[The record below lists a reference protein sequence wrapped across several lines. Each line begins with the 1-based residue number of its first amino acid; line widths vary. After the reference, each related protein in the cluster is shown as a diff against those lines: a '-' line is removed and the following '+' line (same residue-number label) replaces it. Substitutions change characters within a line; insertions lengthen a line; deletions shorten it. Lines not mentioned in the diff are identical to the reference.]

1 MPGPPRSLVVSS
13 APSSAVFLPL
23 VNEVPPATYL
33 TQCKHT
39 PPFVPLSCPGG
50 LTPFICEVN
59 AHLRAAKREECT
71 IHTRTFSF
79 QSRSVTQLS
88 NVLPGVE
95 VDLTPFQVPRWPPTS
110 SGSTGIQ
117 HMHTQAALWRC
128 RLTLTCYR
136 PYTSAFR
143 KRLHSN
149 ITNIYS
155 HGLKNRIYNPSFKK
169 S

>member
-59 AHLRAAKREECT
+59 AHLRAAKHEECT
-71 IHTRTFSF
+71 IHTHTFSF
-79 QSRSVTQLS
+79 QSRCVTQLS

-110 SGSTGIQ
+110 LWKYWHSAYAYTGSSVEV
-117 HMHTQAALWRC
+117 QAHAHL
-128 RLTLTCYR
+128 LQTLHICLQK
-136 PYTSAFR
+136 AFA
-143 KRLHSN
+143 
-149 ITNIYS
+149 
-155 HGLKNRIYNPSFKK
+155 FKHHEHLLSRTEK
-169 S
+169 